1 MSTDTHSRHTIAPQR
16 TLHAGAAIPD
26 ANCREKEADAMELWE
41 IWLAGLGAG
50 LVTMTATWL
59 ASVARRDASLVDRV
73 WGLGFVVLAGVWA
86 YLGDGDGA
94 RTVVVVTLAAIWG
107 LRLSG
112 FITWRNWGHGEDKRY
127 AAMRQR
133 RPRTFALR
141 SLVTVFW
148 LQALLAAVIALP
160 LLAATSL
167 GAQRQ
172 LGILDAVAIAVW
184 LVGFVFEA
192 LGDAQLSRFLAD
204 PANRGKVMDRGL
216 WRYTRHPNYFGDA
229 TVWWAYGLFAVA
241 AGGWWAIVGS
251 VLMSVLI
258 VKVSGVA
265 LTDQQMAGS
274 KRQGFDEY
282 VRRTNA
288 FFPGPVKD

>member
-1 MSTDTHSRHTIAPQR
+1 
-16 TLHAGAAIPD
+16 
-26 ANCREKEADAMELWE
+26 MELWE

-50 LVTMTATWL
+50 LVTMTVTWL
-59 ASVARRDASLVDRV
+59 ASVVRRDASLVDRV

-86 YLGDGDGA
+86 YLGDGDGV
-94 RTVVVVTLAAIWG
+94 RTSVVVTLTAIWG

-133 RPRTFALR
+133 RPRTFPWR

-172 LGILDAVAIAVW
+172 LGILDAIAIAVW
-184 LVGFVFEA
+184 IVGFVFEA

-204 PANRGKVMDRGL
+204 PANRGKVMDQGL

-241 AGGWWAIVGS
+241 AGGWWAIAGS

-274 KRQGFDEY
+274 KREGFDEY